1 MIPLDHK
8 STVRRCEHARTARCA
23 ALMLFSLLG
32 VLAFLF
38 SAVSPEDDDL
48 QQEFVQVSKARRTLV
63 RECKSIP
70 AIEVQ
75 GKNRIAPVAVLR
87 VPFYIRHFLVGLVVV
102 PGFQSR
108 REVFN
113 QSITGR
119 SPPCQ
124 VFS

>member
-8 STVRRCEHARTARCA
+8 STVRRYEYARTARYA
-23 ALMLFSLLG
+23 ALALFSLLG

-63 RECKSIP
+63 RDWKSIP
-70 AIEVQ
+70 TIEVQ
-75 GKNRIAPVAVLR
+75 GKNRVASVAVLR
-87 VPFYIRHFLVGLVVV
+87 VPFFIRCLLVGFVGV
-102 PGFQSR
+102 PSFQSK
-108 REVFN
+108 REIFN
-113 QSITGR
+113 RSITGR